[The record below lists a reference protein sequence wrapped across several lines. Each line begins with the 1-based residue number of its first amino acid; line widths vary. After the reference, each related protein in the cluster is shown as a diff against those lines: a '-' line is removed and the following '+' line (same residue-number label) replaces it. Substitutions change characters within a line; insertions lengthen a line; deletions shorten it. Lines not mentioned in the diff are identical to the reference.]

1 MSAATLHGAWLQVWA
16 EVGPSPSP
24 SPSVQEIPPADQTSP
39 GLIGFLV
46 TFGVAI
52 AVMLLGYSLVRKLRR
67 VERRGRQLEAEERA
81 AAESARQ
88 ESSGGPAD
96 GARGERSGGP
106 EGTRTDA
113 DPGADGVDP
122 R

>member
-16 EVGPSPSP
+16 EVGPSP

-81 AAESARQ
+81 AAEAARQ

>member
-16 EVGPSPSP
+16 EVVPSP

-81 AAESARQ
+81 ADEAA
-88 ESSGGPAD
+88 SGD
-96 GARGERSGGP
+96 RARGERSGGP
-106 EGTRTDA
+106 EATRTDA
-113 DPGADGVDP
+113 EPGADGAGP